1 MPRSRVAPV
10 IVVLMLAGAR
20 LYDEADATARQSLS
34 AHYTPADRDAH
45 RYQYVPFE
53 VLPGTERLQLEY
65 QYDKANGGNAVGLGL
80 FEPGSL
86 ELGRPRSAAKRQHE
100 TIDRD
105 RRARRHARLPGRP
118 HATRPLARP
127 PRPDPRARRRRRRVD
142 HDRNP
147 RRHSTKRTSAPDAP
161 AAPHPGTRRIRLP
174 PLTTSPAGLTR
185 LSHPVRGSSAPSTP
199 TPSIAL
205 AR

>member
-34 AHYTPADRDAH
+34 AHYTPADRNAH

-86 ELGRPRSAAKRQHE
+86 ELGTAAFR
-100 TIDRD
+100 
-105 RRARRHARLPGRP
+105 GYSG
-118 HATRPLARP
+118 
-127 PRPDPRARRRRRRVD
+127 
-142 HDRNP
+142 
-147 RRHSTKRTSAPDAP
+147 STK
-161 AAPHPGTRRIRLP
+161 
-174 PLTTSPAGLTR
+174 
-185 LSHPVRGSSAPSTP
+185 
-199 TPSIAL
+199 PSIAIGEHDATPGYRAGRMPPGRWHVL
-205 AR
+205 LDLTRVHGAGVDVSITIETRAATAPQRTWST

>member
-34 AHYTPADRDAH
+34 AHYTPADRNAH

-65 QYDKANGGNAVGLGL
+65 EYDKENGGNAVGLGL

-86 ELGRPRSAAKRQHE
+86 ELGTAAFRGYSGSAKD
-100 TIDRD
+100 IDRD
-105 RRARRHARLPGRP
+105 RRARRHARLPGRT
-118 HATRPLARP
+118 HAAWPLARP

-147 RRHSTKRTSAPDAP
+147 RRHRTQRTS
-161 AAPHPGTRRIRLP
+161 GTRC
-174 PLTTSPAGLTR
+174 T
-185 LSHPVRGSSAPSTP
+185 
-199 TPSIAL
+199 
-205 AR
+205 